1 MLCKVTH
8 CAGRISANVKGIHT
22 GRYFIVPPTSTLT
35 ASTMKFVDVHDILTL
50 HYEGSHQTLLVSGPS
65 YTHFFPTRAG
75 DVNYRNLIPFTKSYD
90 GSLCLGGRWVYTQN
104 SVPPICRTT

>member
-35 ASTMKFVDVHDILTL
+35 ASTMKFVDVHGILTL
-50 HYEGSHQTLLVSGPS
+50 YYERSHQTLLVSGPS

-75 DVNYRNLIPFTKSYD
+75 DENYRNLIPFTESY
-90 GSLCLGGRWVYTQN
+90 C
-104 SVPPICRTT
+104 SVLIIG